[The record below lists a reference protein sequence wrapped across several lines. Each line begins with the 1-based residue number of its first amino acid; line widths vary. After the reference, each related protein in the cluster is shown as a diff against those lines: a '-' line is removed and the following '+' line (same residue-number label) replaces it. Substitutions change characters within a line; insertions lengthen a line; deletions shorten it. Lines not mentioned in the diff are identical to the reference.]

1 MKTRVAGV
9 DEAGRGPLAGPVVA
23 AAVVLDPLRA
33 IAGLADSKQLSE
45 NRRTLLAQHIRDYA
59 EDWSIGYADVEE
71 IDRLNIHY
79 ATLLAMQ
86 RAVDTLHCAPDKV
99 LVDGRFCPEVAC
111 PAESVIKGDQTV
123 RAISA
128 ASIIAKDERDRL
140 MTVLD
145 REFPGYGFAQHKG
158 YPTKAHIN
166 ALRELGVSP
175 VHRRSFAPVRHR
187 LQVAQEPAPAAVHNA
202 GGPLK

>member
-1 MKTRVAGV
+1 MTTRVAGI

-23 AAVVLDPLRA
+23 AAVMLDPLRP
-33 IAGLADSKQLSE
+33 IAGLVDSKQLSE
-45 NRRTLLAQHIRDYA
+45 HRRTVIAQQIRDYA
-59 EDWSIGYADVEE
+59 EDWGIGYADVEE

-86 RAVDTLHCAPDKV
+86 RAIAALRRGPDKV
-99 LVDGRFCPEVAC
+99 VVDGQFCPEVAC

-140 MTVLD
+140 MTALD
-145 REFPGYGFAQHKG
+145 SEFPGYGFAQHKG
-158 YPTKAHIN
+158 YPTKAHYA
-166 ALRELGVSP
+166 ALQKLGVSP
-175 VHRRSFAPVRHR
+175 VHRRSFAPVRRR
-187 LQVAQEPAPAAVHNA
+187 LQVAGEQAPASVHKA
-202 GGPLK
+202 GGPLE